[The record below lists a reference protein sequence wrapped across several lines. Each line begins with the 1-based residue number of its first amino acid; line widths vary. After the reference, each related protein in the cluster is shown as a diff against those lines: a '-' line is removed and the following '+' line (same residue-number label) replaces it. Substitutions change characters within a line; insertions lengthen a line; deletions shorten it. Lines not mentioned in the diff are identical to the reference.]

1 MEDVYTKPLQLCVH
15 HLLGRTRPTRETFCI
30 LLYCSVPASRGENQ
44 NFPKATSTF
53 APAPVRCWT
62 SKVEVTIYAGT
73 YIIAYTKQQHHAE
86 NWVWHSEDGFL
97 INKHSGLV
105 LDIES
110 GQLEADRR
118 ICQYHKHTKAD
129 YQDNQRFGYQDSYI
143 YVLANP
149 ELVLHIR
156 GAPHPR

>member
-53 APAPVRCWT
+53 APAP
-62 SKVEVTIYAGT
+62 AGT
-73 YIIAYTKQQHHAE
+73 YIIAYTKQQ
-86 NWVWHSEDGFL
+86 HSEDGFL

-118 ICQYHKHTKAD
+118 ICQYHKHMKAD
-129 YQDNQRFGYQDSYI
+129 YQDNQR
-143 YVLANP
+143 LATRTVTSMSSQTLSSCSTSAVSP
-149 ELVLHIR
+149 
-156 GAPHPR
+156 